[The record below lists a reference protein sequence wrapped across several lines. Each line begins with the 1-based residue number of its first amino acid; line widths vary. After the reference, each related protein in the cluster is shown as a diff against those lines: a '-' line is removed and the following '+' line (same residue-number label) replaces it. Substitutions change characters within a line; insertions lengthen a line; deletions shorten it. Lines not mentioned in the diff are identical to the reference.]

1 MRVTAA
7 AALLALVLAAPA
19 AGDDV
24 PTTPVATLAT
34 TTTTATTTAT
44 TTTVP
49 APTTTAP
56 PVTTTAPAA
65 TTAPVTTSAPEP
77 RPRILVPAEVA
88 GSWDPPEI
96 VPVPAHVEGVLRTL
110 GLPLGVTPPLAAG
123 PYVFPVAGDVSW
135 GDSYGGPRSDV
146 PGGWHHGD
154 DLFAKLGQPVLAV
167 ADGHVY
173 KVGWQRLG
181 GWRLWLK
188 DREGNR
194 FYYAHLAGYAP
205 LAKDHAEVK
214 AGDVVGYIGHTGDA
228 YTTPTHLHFEIH
240 PVSLLWLHYNGAVD
254 PTGYLNGWKRLSA
267 KERPRPAPLP
277 LGAAKH
283 GEGALSDYRRLL
295 SLFPRP
301 VVKTTEAAPAAAPA
315 RGTQILAAASTR
327 RPDSG
332 RPFSDY
338 LAIGTLVL
346 VGALLA
352 ARQTFRR
359 TSG

>member
-1 MRVTAA
+1 MRATAA

-24 PTTPVATLAT
+24 PTTPVDTLPTTTTVVTTTTVAVPTTTAAPLAT
-34 TTTTATTTAT
+34 TTT
-44 TTTVP
+44 
-49 APTTTAP
+49 AP
-56 PVTTTAPAA
+56 PPVATTAPA
-65 TTAPVTTSAPEP
+65 TTSTPEP
-77 RPRILVPAEVA
+77 LPRISVPIEVE
-88 GSWDPPEI
+88 GSWEAPEI

-110 GLPLGVTPPLAAG
+110 GLPLGVAPPLVAG

-135 GDSYGGPRSDV
+135 GDSYGGARSDV

-154 DLFAKLGQPVLAV
+154 DLFAKLGQPVLAA

-173 KVGWQRLG
+173 KIGWQRLG

-188 DREGNR
+188 DRQGNR

-214 AGDVVGYIGHTGDA
+214 AGDVIGYIGHTGDA

-240 PVSLLWLHYNGAVD
+240 PASLLWLKYNGAVD
-254 PTGYLNGWKRLSA
+254 PTGYLNGWKRLTA

-277 LGAAKH
+277 RGAARH
-283 GEGALSDYRRLL
+283 GDGAVSDYRRLL

-301 VVKTTEAAPAAAPA
+301 AATTTAAAPAAVTTTGP
-315 RGTQILAAASTR
+315 QVLAAASTG

-332 RPFSDY
+332 RPFTDY
-338 LAIGTLVL
+338 VAIAALVL